1 MLFRDQKEKKT
12 KTARPDISLN
22 TEKKEKLVLFLEEK
36 LFDCEETRDD
46 LKEVLQNAAMHV
58 FEKKKKKNAD
68 WFDDQDDAIQAVLK
82 DKKLCGDKSELKKEI
97 RKLKNGWFQQ
107 RHVWQNYMEEKKT
120 IENSTQFSMLLMGPN
135 LNLHP
140 VRSKTGALL
149 SSAEDIKK
157 RWVEHFNELL
167 NQLTNDDWDILGGIK
182 IHPTLK
188 ELDAPIITMAEVGTA
203 FKNTRAR

>member
-68 WFDDQDDAIQAVLK
+68 WFDDQDDEIQGLLK
-82 DKKLCGDKSELKKEI
+82 EKKLYGDKSELKKKSENL
-97 RKLKNGWFQQ
+97 RMGGSNKRQNN
-107 RHVWQNYMEEKKT
+107 VWQNNMQEKRI
-120 IENSTQFSMLLMGPN
+120 IENSSEFSMLFMGPN
-135 LNLHP
+135 LEIF
-140 VRSKTGALL
+140 T
-149 SSAEDIKK
+149 
-157 RWVEHFNELL
+157 
-167 NQLTNDDWDILGGIK
+167 Q
-182 IHPTLK
+182 
-188 ELDAPIITMAEVGTA
+188 
-203 FKNTRAR
+203 

>member
-1 MLFRDQKEKKT
+1 
-12 KTARPDISLN
+12 
-22 TEKKEKLVLFLEEK
+22 
-36 LFDCEETRDD
+36 
-46 LKEVLQNAAMHV
+46 
-58 FEKKKKKNAD
+58 
-68 WFDDQDDAIQAVLK
+68 
-82 DKKLCGDKSELKKEI
+82 
-97 RKLKNGWFQQ
+97 
-107 RHVWQNYMEEKKT
+107 
-120 IENSTQFSMLLMGPN
+120 
-135 LNLHP
+135 
-140 VRSKTGALL
+140 VRSKGGALL